1 MVRGSTFEERAAGR
15 ARKTA
20 LRRATYYVQ
29 LMTAA
34 TSPTERLRHACDFLR
49 AVAKD
54 LPPADVDQI
63 AATVTRIADE
73 RNLA

>member
-1 MVRGSTFEERAAGR
+1 MVHGSTFEERAAAR
-15 ARKTA
+15 VRKTK

-34 TSPTERLRHACDFLR
+34 TSPTDRLRHACDFLR

-54 LPPADVDQI
+54 LPTVDVDQL
-63 AATVTRIADE
+63 AAAVTRIADE
-73 RNLA
+73 RNLR